1 MVKHD
6 KSRFNASQSARKARS
21 GELAKLWAGDVA
33 FGGQGSEEQSGE
45 LTLGLCTLVLVRA
58 ILHGMAASFQL

>member
-6 KSRFNASQSARKARS
+6 KSRFNASQSAQKARS

-45 LTLGLCTLVLVRA
+45 RSSWSVRY
-58 ILHGMAASFQL
+58 FTVWR